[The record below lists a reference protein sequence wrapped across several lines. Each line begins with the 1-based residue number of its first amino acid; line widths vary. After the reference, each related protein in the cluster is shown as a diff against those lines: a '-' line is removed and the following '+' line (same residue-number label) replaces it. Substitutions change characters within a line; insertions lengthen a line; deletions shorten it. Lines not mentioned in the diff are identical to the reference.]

1 AVPSADTSEAA
12 VHALVDA
19 LNASTPG
26 DGTASLRVFRGRPH
40 VNLVESYG
48 REFAQSL
55 EAAPIGQWRVQT
67 GRGGAKAIRL
77 DATMPAKPADF
88 ELLRGVV
95 LQDWTDATMAEQRS
109 AAVKV
114 LAKKYKLKTEGDAS

>member
-1 AVPSADTSEAA
+1 VRS
-12 VHALVDA
+12 LVDA
-19 LNASTPG
+19 LNAGTPG

-55 EAAPIGQWRVQT
+55 ETAPVGQWRVQT

-77 DATMPAKPADF
+77 DATTPARPGDF
-88 ELLRGVV
+88 EQLRGVV
-95 LQDWTDATMAEQRS
+95 LQDWTDAIMAEQRS

-114 LAKKYKLKTEGDAS
+114 LAKKYTLKTEGAGS